1 MMSESGRM
9 AARVVLIGFD
19 GLEPPSEAREVL
31 RRGVSQVILF
41 NRNLGPGGTD
51 VAATCRAIH
60 AAAGEPVAIAVD
72 QEGGRVA
79 RLSAAH
85 GLTPVPPMRQI
96 GALGPTAGPLESARV
111 GAQLAR
117 ELRALGVGIDFA
129 PVVDV
134 DSNPANPVIGDRSF
148 SDDPTQ
154 AARCAASFITALQA
168 GGVAACAKHFPGHG
182 DTDTDSHL
190 TLPRLRHGLARLE
203 QIELPPFAAA
213 IAAGVASIM
222 TAHVVFEAIDP
233 RAPATMSH
241 AVVTGL
247 LRQKLGFN
255 GLIYSDCLEMQAIS
269 DGWETGAASVASIAA
284 GCDTVLVCHRH
295 DRQHA
300 AIDALDREAARSST
314 FAHRL
319 REAAARVDAL
329 LARVR

>member
-1 MMSESGRM
+1 MSESGRL
-9 AARVVLIGFD
+9 AARCVLMGFD
-19 GLEPPSEAREVL
+19 GVEPSPEATLVL
-31 RRGVSQVILF
+31 RRGVAQVILF
-41 NRNLGPGGTD
+41 NRNLGPGARA
-51 VAATCRAIH
+51 VAATCRAVR
-60 AAAGEPVAIAVD
+60 AVAGESVAIAVD

-79 RLSAAH
+79 RLGAAH
-85 GLTPVPPMRQI
+85 ALTPVQPMRQI
-96 GALGPTAGPLESARV
+96 GALGSAAGPAEAARI

-117 ELRALGVGIDFA
+117 ELRALGINIDFA

-148 SDDPTQ
+148 SNDPAQ
-154 AARCAASFITALQA
+154 VGRCATAFIDALQG

-203 QIELPPFAAA
+203 QTELPPFRAA

-233 RAPATMSH
+233 TVPATMSH

-247 LRQKLGFN
+247 LRRQLGFT

-269 DGWETGAASVASIAA
+269 DGWETGAAAVASIAA

-300 AIDALDREAARSST
+300 AIDALEREAARSAA
-314 FAHRL
+314 FAERL
-319 REAAARVDAL
+319 RESAARVDAL
-329 LARVR
+329 VKRVN